1 MLVTVT
7 VMIWPALA
15 FGVIGFVL
23 ALSAHS
29 KCSELER
36 RIKVLEYAKDE

>member
-1 MLVTVT
+1 MLVMVT

-23 ALSAHS
+23 GVSLHS

-36 RIKVLEYAKDE
+36 RIRVLEYAKDE